1 MFSTAKQRGV
11 LYSSSLYWSQNIQG
25 SQCLCF
31 SLAVESHSDFFF
43 PVNYLCN
50 YLTGE
55 CIRKILILYF

>member
-31 SLAVESHSDFFF
+31 SLAVESHSDFF
-43 PVNYLCN
+43 PC
-50 YLTGE
+50 
-55 CIRKILILYF
+55 